1 MRPIESKGTSSRNEV
16 EPMLNAQYFTDTG
29 HHREKNEDAGGVFY
43 NQTEQQL
50 LVLCD
55 GMGGHKAGEVASQ
68 FVVNRIQELFE
79 SENLIE
85 EAYVEE
91 WLRKTLQQ
99 INRELYQYANSDD
112 ALKGMGTTAVV
123 ALIYDKHTI
132 IANIGDSRAYFVNSR
147 EIEQITN
154 DHSFV
159 NHLVMTGQI
168 TEEEAFTHPQRN
180 IITRVMGTDKF
191 VVPDIYQKRL
201 NFYDYLLLNSDGLSD
216 FVRPSIIQ
224 QQLNQP
230 LSLEEQGE
238 ALLQLAQTYDS
249 TDNVSFVL
257 AEIEGDR
264 V

>member
-1 MRPIESKGTSSRNEV
+1 
-16 EPMLNAQYFTDTG
+16 MLNAQFFTDTG

-50 LVLCD
+50 LILCD

-79 SENLIE
+79 EENL
-85 EAYVEE
+85 VEE
-91 WLRKTLQQ
+91 DQAEDWLRATLQK
-99 INRELYQYANSDD
+99 INRELYHYASTNE
-112 ALKGMGTTAVV
+112 AYRGMGTTAVA
-123 ALIYDKHTI
+123 ALVFDNRVV
-132 IANIGDSRAYFVNSR
+132 IANIGDSRAYLVNSR
-147 EIEQITN
+147 SIEQITS

-180 IITRVMGTDKF
+180 IITKVMGTDKM
-191 VVPDIYQKRL
+191 VIPDVYIKRI
-201 NFYDYLLLNSDGLSD
+201 NFYDYLLLNSDGLTD
-216 FVRPSIIQ
+216 FVRPNTIQ
-224 QQLNQP
+224 TQLSEP
-230 LSLEEQGE
+230 LPLEEQGE
-238 ALLQLAQTYDS
+238 TLLNLAQEYHS

-257 AEIEGDR
+257 AEIEGDK